1 MSKSSRVLKI
11 CSNNN
16 NKQLKN
22 TTKIIQR
29 QKHKMPKNK
38 YIKNV
43 L

>member
-11 CSNNN
+11 CSNN